1 MLSDNGAGLV
11 TVIFLAVIGTCMTV
25 RRAMSRKTRRG
36 QRQSRLWIGSKLLFP
51 GRRPG
56 ARSMGV
62 LYACRSGPDVTA
74 STSQS
79 VPTPALDTGVGT
91 CQQNLLALGPKCAWS

>member
-1 MLSDNGAGLV
+1 
-11 TVIFLAVIGTCMTV
+11 
-25 RRAMSRKTRRG
+25 MSRKTRRG

-79 VPTPALDTGVGT
+79 VPPLAEFSVPTPALDTGVGT
-91 CQQNLLALGPKCAWS
+91 CQQNLLALGSKCARS